1 MKKHDLIKNNY
12 DVNKPDNFSR
22 KKIITYFLKQYFNLN
37 NKKIKYGGSGKNKWT
52 SLIHNGVKFSP
63 EYEQKNIPIIYNG
76 KEIYLEKNAEECAF
90 LYAKYIGSEYAEMS
104 IFNKNFFNDWKK
116 VLGKNTEILSFDLC
130 DFSLIKQYIDNEK
143 DKKKQLTQ
151 KNIQETTQESTQ
163 ENKQEITQQSDQK
176 IDEDK
181 IYKEA
186 FLDGKKQDVSN
197 YKIEPPGLF
206 IGRGKNP
213 NLGKIK
219 KRIYPE
225 DITIN
230 ISKDAPIPVL
240 PDFLKDHKWGK
251 IVHNRKMEWLASWKD
266 NITGKTKYL
275 WLSNHSDLKA
285 SGDEKKFDLAR
296 KLKKNIKS
304 IIEINEKNLNSSE
317 LKIRQ
322 IATALYFIDKLAIR
336 VGNEKGEDSADVVG
350 VTNLRVEHL
359 DLSVNDEIT
368 LNFLGKDSVPYTNTV
383 TVDKIVYQ
391 NIKEFVK
398 DKNKIDQVFDKINSN
413 DVNVYLQSFMK
424 NLTAKVFRTYNASN
438 LFQKELRKIT
448 KKYEGQENKEK
459 DIMDEFIKANLK
471 VAKLLNHQKKISKG
485 FKGQVDKISENLEK
499 LKKQL
504 AKAKKST
511 KKNQK
516 TISKIKERIK
526 AYKSKKEIVKEMK
539 NISLD
544 TSKANYLDPRICVAF
559 MKQNNLDVNKIFSKA
574 LQKKFT
580 WAFNVD
586 ENYKF

>member
-1 MKKHDLIKNNY
+1 MDYYDITNKTYDITNTTNTKIYDEANKYTSYDLIY
-12 DVNKPDNFSR
+12 SR
-22 KKIITYFLKQYFNLN
+22 KYIIKYFLQQYFNVSN
-37 NKKIKYGGSGKNKWT
+37 SSAKYGGSGKNKWET
-52 SLIHNGVKFSP
+52 LVHNGVKFSP
-63 EYEQKNIPIIYNG
+63 EYQQVNIPIIYNG

-90 LYAKYIGSEYAEMS
+90 LYAKYLGSEYAEMS
-104 IFNKNFFNDWKK
+104 VFNRNFFNDWKK
-116 VLGKNTEILSFDLC
+116 VLGKNSEITSFDLC
-130 DFSLIKQYIDNEK
+130 DFSLMKQHIENEK
-143 DKKKQLTQ
+143 EKKKL
-151 KNIQETTQESTQ
+151 
-163 ENKQEITQQSDQK
+163 NKQNEKGTEEKGI
-176 IDEDK
+176 EDK
-181 IYKEA
+181 IYMEA
-186 FLDGKKQDVSN
+186 YLNGKKQDVSN

-230 ISKDAPIPVL
+230 ISKDAPIPKL

-275 WLSNHSDLKA
+275 WLANHSDLKA
-285 SGDEKKFDLAR
+285 SGDEKKFDVAR
-296 KLKKNIKS
+296 KLKKKIKT
-304 IIEINEKNLNSSE
+304 ITEINDNNLNSSE
-317 LKIRQ
+317 KKIRQ

-359 DLSVNDEIT
+359 DMSVNNEIT

-383 TVDKIVYQ
+383 TVDAIVYE
-391 NIKEFVK
+391 NIKEFIK
-398 DKNKIDQVFDKINSN
+398 DKNKSDQVFDKINSN

-448 KKYEGQENKEK
+448 NKYEGQENKEK
-459 DIMDEFIKANLK
+459 EIMDDFIKANLK

-485 FKGQVDKISENLEK
+485 YKDQVDKISVNLDK

-504 AKAKKST
+504 AKARKSK
-511 KKNQK
+511 KKNNL
-516 TISKIKERIK
+516 TIQRLKDKIKSF
-526 AYKSKKEIVKEMK
+526 KSKKEIVKEMK

-559 MKQNNLDVNKIFSKA
+559 MKKNKLDVNKIFSKT
-574 LQKKFT
+574 LQKKFA
-580 WAFNVD
+580 WAFDVD